1 MELICDYREKHVLK
15 QIDIVLEL
23 NKKKEK
29 NIYKDLEIKTEN
41 LHLGDFIIGNMI
53 IERKTHKDLA
63 SSILDGRYKE
73 QSNRLQEYLQENP
86 DKKVVYFIEGNFNL
100 FIKNHNIDKDKLISC
115 IMSLFYEKG
124 FYVIMTNNISET
136 TNFLLKFSMKYHNK
150 YKNTCNNNSQKGG
163 CIKINKKKNSQI
175 NKDNIGVMMLSNIPN
190 VSEKIA
196 IQLLEPFNNSI
207 YKFMEKIR
215 EDPEYLVNFKIKGKD
230 KERKLGKNIIKNIND
245 LIMD

>member
-1 MELICDYREKHVLK
+1 MELICDYREKHILK
-15 QIDIVLEL
+15 QINIVLDL
-23 NKKKEK
+23 NKNKEE
-29 NIYKDLEIKTEN
+29 NIYKDLNIKSEN

-53 IERKTHKDLA
+53 IERKTHRDLA

-73 QSNRLQEYLQENP
+73 QSNRLQEYLKENP

-124 FYVIMTNNISET
+124 FFVIMTNNICET
-136 TNFLLKFSMKYHNK
+136 TNFLLKFCIKYHNK
-150 YKNTCNNNSQKGG
+150 YKNTYEDKKGGG

-175 NKDNIGVMMLSNIPN
+175 NKENIGIMMLSNIPN

-215 EDPEYLVNFKIKGKD
+215 EDSDYLNNFKIKSKD
-230 KERKLGKNIIKNIND
+230 KERKLGKNIIQNINN
-245 LIMD
+245 LIRD